1 MNDVMETTILEEYD
15 IKITNLRA
23 RVGTETYNLANI
35 TSARIIKERS
45 VLNLFIL
52 ALIGLSLLIGLFSLG
67 SSIYSRSLGITAFT
81 ILGGAL
87 VIALTA
93 QPTYHLMITSGLGTT
108 DILQSMDEDYVKRI
122 HEAIRYAITH
132 HG

>member
-35 TSARIIKERS
+35 TSARIMRERS

-52 ALIGLSLLIGLFSLG
+52 ALIGLALLIGLFSLG
-67 SSIYSRSLGITAFT
+67 SSTYSRSLGITAFT

-122 HEAIRYAITH
+122 QEAIRYAITH
-132 HG
+132 HE

>member
-1 MNDVMETTILEEYD
+1 MNDVMEMTILEEYD

-23 RVGTETYNLANI
+23 KVGTETYNLANI
-35 TSARIIKERS
+35 TSARIMKERS

-52 ALIGLSLLIGLFSLG
+52 ALIGLALLIGLFSLG
-67 SSIYSRSLGITAFT
+67 SSIYSRSLVSTAFT

-93 QPTYHLMITSGLGTT
+93 QPTYHLLITSAVGTT

-132 HG
+132 HE